1 MAEALEETRIIMDG
15 MIARLYIESI
25 FFFIVGVVYI
35 FFVFRKKRWVKW
47 ENVSFDFKESVKR
60 NEKKDQYCCK
70 VFPGNLYRVYV
81 V

>member
-35 FFVFRKKRWVKW
+35 FFCISKKKM
-47 ENVSFDFKESVKR
+47 
-60 NEKKDQYCCK
+60 C
-70 VFPGNLYRVYV
+70 
-81 V
+81 